1 MRQYIIASDSPST
14 KDAIKKLVDQG
25 ARMVVGTSFDHFDP
39 MYEVAPLYPTIK
51 FLHISGYKTRPNM
64 ATAFARIEEARYL
77 SGLVAGRTSKTGK
90 FCYIAAMKIPEV
102 YRGIAGFTIG
112 VREVY
117 PNASVAVYWTNSW
130 FNPELERYA
139 ADLAIKEQGCDV
151 IAQHQDTIEPQ
162 KAASEAGLNSVG
174 YNSDMSLF
182 IGDSVLTSATWN
194 WGPLYVYMVG
204 KLLNNSFVEEDVL
217 WGIKEE
223 TVRLEQK
230 AGFGYSFR
238 VSVPTI
244 SYVESRRLQIMNG
257 SMQIFCG
264 KAVND
269 SKAWRDDQCL
279 TMGQLYG
286 ELNWY
291 MPGSRLVKDVSLP
304 VVVKALQKDWVEF
317 SDPIGIA
324 IAILAILA
332 LLFVLCN
339 VALLTYYRRHKV
351 IISSSYIFCM
361 TMCLGGVIGIA
372 SVFLQFGQPDAQ
384 SCTGYNWVLASGFA
398 IFFGALVVKTH
409 RINSIFNNQK
419 LLTVRLSNSMLF
431 SQIGVILLIEWILL
445 AVFTAR
451 APYVVRAY
459 DDPISP
465 LTKYYQ
471 QCNSNDRTVY
481 TALLYV
487 FNSCLV
493 AYGAYL
499 AFRTRHVHV
508 EFNESAYIAASLY
521 NVLFVSVIVVP
532 VVAAL
537 GLSPSSA
544 FILKAVG
551 VICAT
556 CISTGILFIPKFL
569 SIYNNEDENAFMK
582 GPSFVRSRVSSLAR
596 ASIKSFPDLQLP
608 SSGQLT
614 SATPEDLQVLLSQLQ
629 QCVSMIHGRMNRVGI
644 ANMNFSPRLSTTNP
658 SGLSPRNSE
667 TSPKLGYQISLA
679 MTSPKVSPDMPESP
693 ENSASEFP
701 QSPSTQPLTTTNL
714 P

>member
-1 MRQYIIASDSPST
+1 
-14 KDAIKKLVDQG
+14 
-25 ARMVVGTSFDHFDP
+25 
-39 MYEVAPLYPTIK
+39 
-51 FLHISGYKTRPNM
+51 
-64 ATAFARIEEARYL
+64 
-77 SGLVAGRTSKTGK
+77 
-90 FCYIAAMKIPEV
+90 
-102 YRGIAGFTIG
+102 
-112 VREVY
+112 
-117 PNASVAVYWTNSW
+117 
-130 FNPELERYA
+130 
-139 ADLAIKEQGCDV
+139 
-151 IAQHQDTIEPQ
+151 
-162 KAASEAGLNSVG
+162 
-174 YNSDMSLF
+174 
-182 IGDSVLTSATWN
+182 
-194 WGPLYVYMVG
+194 
-204 KLLNNSFVEEDVL
+204 
-217 WGIKEE
+217 
-223 TVRLEQK
+223 
-230 AGFGYSFR
+230 
-238 VSVPTI
+238 
-244 SYVESRRLQIMNG
+244 
-257 SMQIFCG
+257 
-264 KAVND
+264 
-269 SKAWRDDQCL
+269 
-279 TMGQLYG
+279 
-286 ELNWY
+286 
-291 MPGSRLVKDVSLP
+291 
-304 VVVKALQKDWVEF
+304 
-317 SDPIGIA
+317 
-324 IAILAILA
+324 
-332 LLFVLCN
+332 
-339 VALLTYYRRHKV
+339 
-351 IISSSYIFCM
+351 
-361 TMCLGGVIGIA
+361 
-372 SVFLQFGQPDAQ
+372 
-384 SCTGYNWVLASGFA
+384 
-398 IFFGALVVKTH
+398 
-409 RINSIFNNQK
+409 
-419 LLTVRLSNSMLF
+419 MLF